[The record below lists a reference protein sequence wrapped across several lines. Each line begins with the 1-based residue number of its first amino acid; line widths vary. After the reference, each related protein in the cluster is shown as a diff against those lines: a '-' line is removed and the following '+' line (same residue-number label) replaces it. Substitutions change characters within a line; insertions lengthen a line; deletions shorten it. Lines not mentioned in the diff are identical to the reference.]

1 MSGHIVITQHD
12 ELPDAGTVEHEQ
24 LEDLLQGEIPEGLP
38 EDFSIGIAL
47 LPENNVFSGVN
58 SFDTLVVENLTV
70 TSHNQVDINNLN
82 VENPVIVLGH
92 NMPDPV
98 QELDRGLVFTSQGN
112 NPSLFWD
119 HDQFE
124 FRLAHVDADG
134 QTTEFPDPADPAQG
148 GYANLHTADIT
159 AAAISA
165 QAVNVND
172 ISVVGAVETPEI
184 RVGSLKTEAGEDY
197 LSTHIVPGTGITVSP
212 AEDDSAVLVVSR
224 SERIKES
231 IVVNSSVSSGSIVTF
246 PSSESIAQ
254 LDSKL
259 IDVFIN
265 GVLVLE
271 GEHLDYTIASGGISF
286 SFALEMNDVVTITA
300 N

>member
-172 ISVVGAVETPEI
+172 ISVVGAISTPELK
-184 RVGSLKTEAGEDY
+184 VSSLKTLGGDDFLVSGEGID
-197 LSTHIVPGTGITVSP
+197 IAANPDVPHQ
-212 AEDDSAVLVVSR
+212 LVISR
-224 SERIKES
+224 SNRIKES
-231 IVVNSSVSSGSIVTF
+231 IMLESNHPAGAVMSF
-246 PSSESIAQ
+246 PGIDNILQFDNKS
-254 LDSKL
+254 

-265 GVLVLE
+265 GVMVLE
-271 GEHLDYTIASGGISF
+271 GENFDYTISSDGIIF
-286 SFALEMNDVVTITA
+286 TFALEMKDAITITIG
-300 N
+300 